1 MSGNLIGPPF
11 AGWLYDYSKEWFLTF
26 GLCGLFIGKITSSYK
41 DIRTQSSFLSR
52 RVAPLDGLA
61 FVELVEAFGILKG
74 KVPRKHGLPEFLL
87 APLFSALLLSGCVC
101 RAGTYAH
108 T

>member
-41 DIRTQSSFLSR
+41 DIRTQSSFLS
-52 RVAPLDGLA
+52 A
-61 FVELVEAFGILKG
+61 
-74 KVPRKHGLPEFLL
+74 
-87 APLFSALLLSGCVC
+87 LSGLCLLVIPAIIFVKQSYFKLFKTEQREC
-101 RAGTYAH
+101 NGKSYVNAEVPTDV
-108 T
+108 